1 MRKNATKGLSTAAT
15 AGFFSNLLD
24 RVAREGA
31 VRVELRPNG
40 KVTPTA
46 LHAWA
51 VGNGMAYVNGI
62 LAVDQRAKRPIAG

>member
-1 MRKNATKGLSTAAT
+1 MRKNTTAGLSSAAT
-15 AGFFSNLLD
+15 AGFFSALLE
-24 RVAREGA
+24 RVAKEGA
-31 VRVELRPNG
+31 VRVDLKPGG

-51 VGNGMAYVNGI
+51 VGNGMAFVNGI